1 MTFEQI
7 KNLTQKDIIASKYGT
22 YMFNEFVYT
31 IHNNKRMIAGAKVFK
46 LVVDSYPFTRNYI
59 IENDKKFGYT
69 NDMLL
74 IHELRRAEII
84 PDEMEV
90 D

>member
-7 KNLTQKDIIASKYGT
+7 KSLTQKDIIASKYGT

-31 IHNNKRMIAGAKVFK
+31 IHNDKRMIAGAKVFK
-46 LVVDSYPFTRNYI
+46 LVVESFPQTRNHL
-59 IENDKKFGYT
+59 IEFDRKLGYN

-90 D
+90 E